1 MGSLLTLLHG
11 ITMLLFVSNTWTPK
25 VDTDYEITNMLIAIA
40 EIFTGLIIAFS
51 KRPQLPTVS
60 FKDD

>member
-1 MGSLLTLLHG
+1 
-11 ITMLLFVSNTWTPK
+11 MLLFLSNTWTL
-25 VDTDYEITNMLIAIA
+25 TDYEITNMLIAIA

-51 KRPQLPTVS
+51 KRPQVPTVS

>member
-11 ITMLLFVSNTWTPK
+11 ITMILFLSNTWTPK
-25 VDTDYEITNMLIAIA
+25 VDTDSEINNMLIAIV
-40 EIFTGLIIAFS
+40 EIFAGVIIAFS
-51 KRPQLPTVS
+51 KRPQLPAVS

>member
-51 KRPQLPTVS
+51 KRPQVPAVS

>member
-11 ITMLLFVSNTWTPK
+11 ITMLLFVSNTWT
-25 VDTDYEITNMLIAIA
+25 DTDYEITKMLIAIA

-51 KRPQLPTVS
+51 KKPQLPAVS

>member
-1 MGSLLTLLHG
+1 
-11 ITMLLFVSNTWTPK
+11 MLLFVSNTWTPK
-25 VDTDYEITNMLIAIA
+25 VDTYYEITNMLIAIA

-51 KRPQLPTVS
+51 KRPQVPTVS

>member
-11 ITMLLFVSNTWTPK
+11 ITMILFLSNTWTPK
-25 VDTDYEITNMLIAIA
+25 VDTDSEIINMLIAIV
-40 EIFTGLIIAFS
+40 EILAGVIIAFS
-51 KRPQLPTVS
+51 KRPQLPAVS